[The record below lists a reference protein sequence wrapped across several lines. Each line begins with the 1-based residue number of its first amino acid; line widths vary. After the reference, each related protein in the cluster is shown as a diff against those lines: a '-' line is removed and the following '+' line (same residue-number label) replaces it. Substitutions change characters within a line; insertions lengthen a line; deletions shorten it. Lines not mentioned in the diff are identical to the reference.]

1 MKNKLLKDMTTEE
14 IMAELDLVSK
24 GKNKARLKNKSE
36 VSNTQ
41 TVTIEKDGYVATIE
55 TSIDSE
61 VTVDV
66 VEETDAEFGRRV
78 RFSIKIEEF
87 RKKQI
92 RMAERE
98 ARKPKIVRMF
108 NEFKDNFNKAG
119 IKALDR
125 FEERLGMTKEELKQ
139 LNK

>member
-1 MKNKLLKDMTTEE
+1 MKNKLLKDMTAEE

-87 RKKQI
+87 RRRQKYIEENKSWFDK
-92 RMAERE
+92 AKE
-98 ARKPKIVRMF
+98 KF
-108 NEFKDNFNKAG
+108 NISACKAIDNIIEMLSN
-119 IKALDR
+119 
-125 FEERLGMTKEELKQ
+125 
-139 LNK
+139 